1 MGSTDKPLI
10 IAGGILFSLLLIARI
25 LSAFAITEMI
35 ILCWVLFFTTL
46 LVWVVALVFSIFKR
60 KKVNT
65 VICLFLIIFTI
76 LIPAIR
82 LTAVKFFTFQSYYDE
97 VSMLTYKK
105 VINLPN
111 TEFLLSPLSEE
122 NSWLGNVSYHKGDDG
137 ILIVF
142 EEKYTLF
149 DCYCYVRVF
158 SDKSIEEMMPDV
170 VSIEALN
177 NDWYYVNLF

>member
-10 IAGGILFSLLLIARI
+10 ITGFILFFLFLIARL
-25 LSAFAITEMI
+25 LSAFGITGTV
-35 ILCWVLFFTTL
+35 ILCWVLFISTL
-46 LVWVVALVFSIFKR
+46 LVWVITFAFSIFKR
-60 KKVNT
+60 KKVN
-65 VICLFLIIFTI
+65 VVMCLFLIIFTI

-82 LTAVKFFTFQSYYDE
+82 LTAVKFFTFRSYYDE

-105 VINLPN
+105 VIHLPD

-122 NSWLGNVSYHKGDDG
+122 NSWLGNVSYHKSDDG

-149 DCYCYVRVF
+149 DYYCYVRVF
-158 SDKSIEEMMPDV
+158 SDNSIDEMMPDV
-170 VSIEALN
+170 VSIEPLN